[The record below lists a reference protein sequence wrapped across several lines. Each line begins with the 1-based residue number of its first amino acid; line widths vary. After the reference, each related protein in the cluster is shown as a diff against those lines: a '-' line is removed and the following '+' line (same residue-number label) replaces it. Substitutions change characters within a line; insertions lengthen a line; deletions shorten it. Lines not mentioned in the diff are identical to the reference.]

1 MSVEIKIKGSFDT
14 PEYKDALELKK
25 KFDSHI
31 PKDINGQILIINN
44 ATLFGQEV
52 KDIDLIVIGNF
63 ERKNNLKLNIKTKY
77 CFEDF
82 LSNKSKYQENE
93 DYKILN
99 ENPKTSKVR
108 VLKDKFE
115 FSNVYFNNFCFVI
128 ETKTHDPS
136 DIIIDGIT
144 LKVKYNNKLSDVTT
158 QSEKQKYS
166 LKRFFEDRLGF
177 SPYICNF
184 IWLRN
189 VEQGSLN
196 ELISKNDDVKT
207 QHNYLPREFS
217 LKWLFQLACVQINP
231 FQIGN
236 FLAFSSHQKF
246 NDDLLEMQD
255 IFKLFE
261 NIKKFSGEITRK
273 KLKMITNSILDE
285 DKLWAQAI
293 GEKLVVISGKAGTG
307 KTIKILR
314 IAFDLTLQ
322 KNARSLILTYNQALV
337 GDIRRLLAIEG
348 VPDGID
354 SYTIHISTLH
364 KFFYELILG
373 FGIEEGKFIPSFI
386 SKYKDYLAELYDYI
400 IDGLINVDD
409 I

>member
-1 MSVEIKIKGSFDT
+1 
-14 PEYKDALELKK
+14 
-25 KFDSHI
+25 
-31 PKDINGQILIINN
+31 
-44 ATLFGQEV
+44 
-52 KDIDLIVIGNF
+52 
-63 ERKNNLKLNIKTKY
+63 
-77 CFEDF
+77 
-82 LSNKSKYQENE
+82 
-93 DYKILN
+93 
-99 ENPKTSKVR
+99 
-108 VLKDKFE
+108 
-115 FSNVYFNNFCFVI
+115 
-128 ETKTHDPS
+128 
-136 DIIIDGIT
+136 
-144 LKVKYNNKLSDVTT
+144 
-158 QSEKQKYS
+158 
-166 LKRFFEDRLGF
+166 
-177 SPYICNF
+177 
-184 IWLRN
+184 
-189 VEQGSLN
+189 
-196 ELISKNDDVKT
+196 
-207 QHNYLPREFS
+207 
-217 LKWLFQLACVQINP
+217 
-231 FQIGN
+231 
-236 FLAFSSHQKF
+236 
-246 NDDLLEMQD
+246 
-255 IFKLFE
+255 
-261 NIKKFSGEITRK
+261 
-273 KLKMITNSILDE
+273 MITNSILDE